1 MLQSLIQ
8 AVGGIGVFLLRMLG
22 MLVMTDGL
30 QGLTGARISQWL
42 ADATRSPW
50 SGATTGA
57 NNSAILQS
65 SSATTVAADA
75 LQSGISG
82 SRSNRGQYQ
91 LPNFRG
97 MQVVELA
104 MRRRSLPGEGG
115 LQNL

>member
-8 AVGGIGVFLLRMLG
+8 AVGGIGAFLLG
-22 MLVMTDGL
+22 MMVMTDGL
-30 QGLTGARISQWL
+30 KALTGARISQWL

-57 NNSAILQS
+57 ISTAILQS
-65 SSATTVAADA
+65 SSATTEAADVP
-75 LQSGISG
+75 QSGISG
-82 SRSNRGQYQ
+82 SRANRGQYQ